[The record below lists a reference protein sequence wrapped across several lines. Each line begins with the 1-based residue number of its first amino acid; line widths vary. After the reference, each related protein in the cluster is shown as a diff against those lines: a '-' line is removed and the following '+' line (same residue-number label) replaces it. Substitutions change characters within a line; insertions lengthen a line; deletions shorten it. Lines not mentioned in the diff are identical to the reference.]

1 MLQMEVGDIS
11 SSQAFHWK
19 TKVLS
24 QMKLKKKRNHQTGFP
39 YFRVGPANLLSAS
52 NSLQLCLIAQ

>member
-11 SSQAFHWK
+11 SSQPFHWK

-24 QMKLKKKRNHQTGFP
+24 QMKLKKKEIIKLDFP
-39 YFRVGPANLLSAS
+39 ISGLA
-52 NSLQLCLIAQ
+52 QLIYYQRLTHCSFV